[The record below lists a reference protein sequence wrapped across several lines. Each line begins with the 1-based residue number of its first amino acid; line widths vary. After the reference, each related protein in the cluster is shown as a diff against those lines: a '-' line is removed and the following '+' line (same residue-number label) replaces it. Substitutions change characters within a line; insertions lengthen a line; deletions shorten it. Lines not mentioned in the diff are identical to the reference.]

1 MGSARYNYGTA
12 TRSGSFSDLMRPSR
26 KTVIGGPLVING
38 RQLSLSR
45 AVRAG
50 DFIFLTGQVPM
61 QNGSVMT
68 TGTIE
73 DQTRACLE
81 RIRETLAE
89 AGCSLSDIVK
99 SMVWLKTREDFAGF
113 DSVYAEY
120 FPEGPPA
127 RSALV
132 SDFLVDIRVEIE
144 CIAYH
149 PQD

>member
-1 MGSARYNYGTA
+1 MPDTK
-12 TRSGSFSDLMRPSR
+12 
-26 KTVIGGPLVING
+26 KTIIGKPLVING

-50 DFIFLTGQVPM
+50 DFVFLTGQVPM
-61 QNGSVMT
+61 QDGQVMT
-68 TGTIE
+68 NSNIE
-73 DQTRACLE
+73 EQTRACLDN
-81 RIRETLAE
+81 IHETLIE
-89 AGCSLSDIVK
+89 AGCSLQDIVK
-99 SMVWLKTREDFAGF
+99 SMVWLKSRDDFPGF

-144 CIAYH
+144 CVAYH
-149 PQD
+149 PQS

>member
-1 MGSARYNYGTA
+1 MPDTK
-12 TRSGSFSDLMRPSR
+12 
-26 KTVIGGPLVING
+26 KTIIGKPLIING

-50 DFIFLTGQVPM
+50 DFVFLTGQVPM
-61 QNGSVMT
+61 QDGQVMT
-68 TGTIE
+68 NGNIE
-73 DQTRACLE
+73 EQTRACLDS
-81 RIRETLAE
+81 IHETLIE
-89 AGCSLSDIVK
+89 AGCSLQDIVK
-99 SMVWLKTREDFAGF
+99 SMVWLKSRDDFPGF

-144 CIAYH
+144 CVAYH
-149 PQD
+149 PQS

>member
-1 MGSARYNYGTA
+1 
-12 TRSGSFSDLMRPSR
+12 
-26 KTVIGGPLVING
+26 
-38 RQLSLSR
+38 
-45 AVRAG
+45 
-50 DFIFLTGQVPM
+50 M